1 MRDISTQTYYVFI
14 VDDDYAVRDGL
25 GEVMEAAGF
34 HYQAFESA
42 EHFLQAYCPGNNGCL
57 VLDLNMPDMTGD
69 ELQTELI
76 RRDIHLPI
84 IFLTGYGDIP
94 TTVRVIKAGAVD
106 FLTKPV
112 SSKLLIERIRGVLEQ
127 EARKYEDS
135 LLADQA
141 LCRRLNGLTIRES
154 EVMSLVVAGR
164 SNKEIARQF
173 GISHRT
179 VEVHRARVMEKTGAT
194 SLLELAR
201 LCETC
206 RLPPGADLPSE
217 SE

>member
-1 MRDISTQTYYVFI
+1 MRDISAETFCVFI
-14 VDDDYAVRDGL
+14 VDDDDAVRDGL

-42 EHFLQAYCPGNNGCL
+42 EHFLQAYCPDKNGCV

-112 SSKLLIERIRGVLEQ
+112 SSKLLIERIQTVLEQ
-127 EARKYEDS
+127 EVRKYEDAV
-135 LLADQA
+135 LADQA
-141 LCRRLNGLTIRES
+141 LCRRLNGLTSRES
-154 EVMSLVVAGR
+154 EVMSLVVAGH
-164 SNKEIARQF
+164 SNKEIARQL

-201 LCETC
+201 LCEDC
-206 RLPPGADLPSE
+206 RRPPENTLPSE

>member
-1 MRDISTQTYYVFI
+1 MRDIISQTAYVFI

-25 GEVMEAAGF
+25 AQVMEAAGF
-34 HYQAFESA
+34 NYQAFESA
-42 EHFLQAYCPGNNGCL
+42 EHFLQAYCPGNCGCL

-76 RRDIHLPI
+76 RRNIHLPI

-112 SSKLLIERIRGVLEQ
+112 SSKLLTERVRSVLELESQ
-127 EARKYEDS
+127 RREDT
-135 LLADQA
+135 LPFDQD
-141 LCRRLNGLTIRES
+141 LCRSLHGLTFRES

-164 SNKEIARQF
+164 SNKEIARQL

-179 VEVHRARVMEKTGAT
+179 VEVHRARVMEKTGANG
-194 SLLELAR
+194 LLELAR
-201 LCETC
+201 LGEIC
-206 RLPPGADLPSE
+206 RLPAERG
-217 SE
+217 

>member
-1 MRDISTQTYYVFI
+1 MREISDQAYVFI
-14 VDDDYAVRDGL
+14 VDDDDAVRDGL
-25 GEVMEAAGF
+25 GQVMEAAGLN
-34 HYQAFESA
+34 YQAFESA
-42 EHFLQAYCPGNNGCL
+42 EHFLQAYCPGNYGCL

-76 RRDIHLPI
+76 RRNIHLPI

-112 SSKLLIERIRGVLEQ
+112 ASKLLIERVRSVLEQ
-127 EARKYEDS
+127 ESQKREDS
-135 LLADQA
+135 LPFDQA
-141 LCRRLNGLTIRES
+141 LCRSLHALTFRES
-154 EVMSLVVAGR
+154 EVMSLVVAGH
-164 SNKEIARQF
+164 SNKEIARQL

-201 LCETC
+201 LCEAC
-206 RLPPGADLPSE
+206 RLSPENSLPSE

>member
-14 VDDDYAVRDGL
+14 VDDDDAVRDGL
-25 GEVMEAAGF
+25 GQVMEVAGF
-34 HYQAFESA
+34 NYQTFESA
-42 EHFLQAYCPGNNGCL
+42 EHFLQAYCPGKNGCL

-112 SSKLLIERIRGVLEQ
+112 SSKLLIERVRDVLEQ
-127 EARKYEDS
+127 EARKNEDS

-141 LCRRLNGLTIRES
+141 LCRRLSGLTTRES
-154 EVMSLVVAGR
+154 EVMSLVVTGH
-164 SNKEIARQF
+164 SNKEIARQL

-206 RLPPGADLPSE
+206 RLTPENTLPSE
-217 SE
+217 PE

>member
-34 HYQAFESA
+34 HYQTFESA
-42 EHFLQAYCPGNNGCL
+42 EHFLQAYCPGKNGCL

-127 EARKYEDS
+127 EARNYEDS

-141 LCRRLNGLTIRES
+141 LCRRLNGLTSRES
-154 EVMSLVVAGR
+154 EVMSLVVAGH
-164 SNKEIARQF
+164 SNKKIARQL

-201 LCETC
+201 LCESC
-206 RLPPGADLPSE
+206 RLTPENALPSE
-217 SE
+217 PE